1 LQFVYFTV
9 VFNEIIKNNI
19 FVVFYYQ
26 KIKEDLKCFGGKFM
40 QKLEEKALK
49 KKLKIGTAHLA
60 RKTGSTRLLA

>member
-1 LQFVYFTV
+1 
-9 VFNEIIKNNI
+9 
-19 FVVFYYQ
+19 
-26 KIKEDLKCFGGKFM
+26 M